1 VRESRGKPH
10 GEVRENPWMLLLK
23 FLIGTPLLW
32 LGTHLSLLWFGTH
45 LSAMRRTHTPTPTMR
60 GVAGDDG
67 REGLHPKPNLEPIMS
82 GMAGNHW
89 LMSGMAGNHWC

>member
-1 VRESRGKPH
+1 MRESRAKPR

-23 FLIGTPLLW
+23 FWTGTP
-32 LGTHLSLLWFGTH
+32 

-67 REGLHPKPNLEPIMS
+67 REGLHPKLNPKPIMS
-82 GMAGNHW
+82 GMAGNNW
-89 LMSGMAGNHWC
+89 GEGQADSAGGEA